1 MDPDELLRVAI
12 ARHDDAYP
20 CFGSALS
27 DSAPPACTYHELE
40 AAVQQ
45 PMQFADQLFAA
56 ALAAREITGG
66 DAAAAA
72 TSLTG
77 GGAPFDSPAAA
88 LAAEGR
94 TVLHLFEQPVAPS
107 MFDSYSFE
115 PASI

>member
-1 MDPDELLRVAI
+1 M
-12 ARHDDAYP
+12 
-20 CFGSALS
+20 
-27 DSAPPACTYHELE
+27 
-40 AAVQQ
+40 QQ

-56 ALAAREITGG
+56 ALAAREVTGG

-77 GGAPFDSPAAA
+77 GGATFDSPAAA

-115 PASI
+115 PASIQVPAPVEPPPSLLEAGLRVGAVAAAV